1 MQKTC
6 RYNYKIDPSVQS
18 FLNDDDHIDTQDEE
32 MEGEG
37 DPCYTE
43 MNDGSL
49 TIYTKPEI
57 RKGCIWEFQVRLS
70 PQLLQRN
77 DFQKFFVISGANLK
91 KNKNFKKESDLYYL
105 DLKIRSKLI
114 RPIKELPFFKVGV
127 VVNEQEPIEIVN
139 GMATFRVKF
148 TARPRT
154 VFHKHADMMIL
165 IASLSQGDNM
175 VSTTS
180 LELIFRGG
188 TGSIHSA
195 DNRKKSTIKF

>member
-1 MQKTC
+1 
-6 RYNYKIDPSVQS
+6 
-18 FLNDDDHIDTQDEE
+18 
-32 MEGEG
+32 
-37 DPCYTE
+37 
-43 MNDGSL
+43 
-49 TIYTKPEI
+49 
-57 RKGCIWEFQVRLS
+57 
-70 PQLLQRN
+70 
-77 DFQKFFVISGANLK
+77 
-91 KNKNFKKESDLYYL
+91 
-105 DLKIRSKLI
+105 
-114 RPIKELPFFKVGV
+114 
-127 VVNEQEPIEIVN
+127 
-139 GMATFRVKF
+139 MATFRVKF